1 MKFFKGPVSCL
12 CHGWLVHLFIMPIR
26 RPYTCKWQKRSFPP
40 NKSISQ
46 ALYQTL
52 QTKKMNF
59 ETLVYKFHLQL
70 CPSVPPI
77 YLADFLKTN
86 LTKFAA
92 EEKKTMVALLIFLIA
107 TFGQKK
113 TVGRKR
119 SILVIT
125 FSKILLEHPSKWAA
139 TSKWHSLKDWQNYL
153 ETSSR
158 FLKPYLTKFAVI
170 WVKRRQKADFLSPRS
185 SKIVG
190 TKEKERSKS
199 EEKERRRRVKSN
211 GCTLSFYNS
220 YFGQKKM
227 LNVKGP
233 FGNTF

>member
-26 RPYTCKWQKRSFPP
+26 RPYTCKWQKHSFLP

-92 EEKKTMVALLIFLIA
+92 EEKK
-107 TFGQKK
+107 
-113 TVGRKR
+113 
-119 SILVIT
+119 
-125 FSKILLEHPSKWAA
+125 
-139 TSKWHSLKDWQNYL
+139 N
-153 ETSSR
+153 
-158 FLKPYLTKFAVI
+158 
-170 WVKRRQKADFLSPRS
+170 
-185 SKIVG
+185 
-190 TKEKERSKS
+190 
-199 EEKERRRRVKSN
+199 N
-211 GCTLSFYNS
+211 GCPLNFYNS
-220 YFGQKKM
+220 YFWPEKNCWTQK
-227 LNVKGP
+227 VH
-233 FGNTF
+233 FGNNVFKNPARTSFKMSSHFEMAQFERLAELFGNI

>member
-92 EEKKTMVALLIFLIA
+92 EEKK
-107 TFGQKK
+107 
-113 TVGRKR
+113 
-119 SILVIT
+119 
-125 FSKILLEHPSKWAA
+125 
-139 TSKWHSLKDWQNYL
+139 N
-153 ETSSR
+153 
-158 FLKPYLTKFAVI
+158 
-170 WVKRRQKADFLSPRS
+170 
-185 SKIVG
+185 
-190 TKEKERSKS
+190 
-199 EEKERRRRVKSN
+199 N
-211 GCTLSFYNS
+211 GCPLNFYNS
-220 YFGQKKM
+220 YFWPEKNCWTQK
-227 LNVKGP
+227 VH
-233 FGNTF
+233 FGNNVFKNPARTSFKMSSHFEMAQFERLAELFGNI

>member
-1 MKFFKGPVSCL
+1 MTKAQLPPKQIYLPSIISNVTNKENELWNTGLQVSSSTLSIRASYISSRFFKNQPNEIFS
-12 CHGWLVHLFIMPIR
+12 R
-26 RPYTCKWQKRSFPP
+26 REK
-40 NKSISQ
+40 N
-46 ALYQTL
+46 
-52 QTKKMNF
+52 NG
-59 ETLVYKFHLQL
+59 
-70 CPSVPPI
+70 CP
-77 YLADFLKTN
+77 LN
-86 LTKFAA
+86 LN
-92 EEKKTMVALLIFLIA
+92 LIA

-125 FSKILLEHPSKWAA
+125 FSKILLEHLSKWAA

>member
-1 MKFFKGPVSCL
+1 MTKAQLPPKQIYLPSIISNVTNKENELWNTGLQVSSSTLSIRASYISSRFFKNQPNEICSRREKNNGCPLNFFNSYFWPEKNC
-12 CHGWLVHLFIMPIR
+12 WTQKVH
-26 RPYTCKWQKRSFPP
+26 
-40 NKSISQ
+40 
-46 ALYQTL
+46 
-52 QTKKMNF
+52 
-59 ETLVYKFHLQL
+59 
-70 CPSVPPI
+70 
-77 YLADFLKTN
+77 
-86 LTKFAA
+86 
-92 EEKKTMVALLIFLIA
+92 
-107 TFGQKK
+107 
-113 TVGRKR
+113 
-119 SILVIT
+119 LVIT